1 MGHQGRLHIY
11 LAMNDFNLGRVEAA
25 LERLGKAAQRPIPD
39 PDIFYCRAE
48 ILRDRD
54 RPQAVADL
62 RRYMAP
68 TGVNVL
74 ANPDK
79 ERRVDELIGLLE
91 ACQADGR
98 PSCEG
103 PWEHPRF
110 RHHTESEEVGEG
122 TRAPPLGWLLFALAV
137 GILGIVFKARR
148 RAR

>member
-1 MGHQGRLHIY
+1 
-11 LAMNDFNLGRVEAA
+11 V
-25 LERLGKAAQRPIPD
+25 PD

-54 RPQAVADL
+54 RGRAIADL

-74 ANPDK
+74 ANPEK
-79 ERRVDELIGLLE
+79 ERRVGDLIALLE
-91 ACQADGR
+91 ACQKDGR

-110 RHHTESEEVGEG
+110 RHHTESEEVGES
-122 TRAPPLGWLLFALAV
+122 TRLPPAGWAAFALALV
-137 GILGIVFKARR
+137 VAGLVFWRRR
-148 RAR
+148 RAS